1 MFIRGLFRLVYY
13 AFTAYLI
20 WSVYRLLTGAARK
33 KAKPAAK
40 PRLSGLMVQ
49 DEVCRTYL
57 PKENALR
64 ETIDGQERYFCSR
77 ECRTKF
83 LAERRAG
90 KPQ

>member
-13 AFTAYLI
+13 AFSAYLV
-20 WSVYRLLTGAARK
+20 WSVYRLLTGASRRKAR
-33 KAKPAAK
+33 PAAK
-40 PRLSGLMVQ
+40 PRLSGMMVK
-49 DEVCRTYL
+49 DEICQTYL

-64 ETIDGQERYFCSR
+64 ETSDGREHYFCSP

-83 LAERRAG
+83 LAGGRTG